1 MQLKLLPLDF
11 RVQSVAILNRTN
23 QVAMNK
29 EFKIGTSLDE
39 AQENSSTS
47 DEVQDNQE
55 TLTEDIESQKSTSE
69 ETESAEVETEV
80 NESQFTPPPPPE
92 PTTELQEEPKER
104 SRKERSY
111 TFVADPATD
120 TLLRQIVEQHD
131 CAKGV
136 AVNRLLSHLYNVAEK
151 KPEVKTE
158 IVEKEVERPIGEN
171 QLLITL
177 DPEEARLIDMIRAK
191 RKEFAKSR
199 NQEVDESRELLL
211 KRSFFIK
218 GRLFNHDNEFYTGL
232 TRSDVK

>member
-1 MQLKLLPLDF
+1 
-11 RVQSVAILNRTN
+11 
-23 QVAMNK
+23 MNK
-29 EFKIGTSLDE
+29 PFEIGTSLE
-39 AQENSSTS
+39 ESQANSSTS
-47 DEVQDNQE
+47 DQGQENQGANSE
-55 TLTEDIESQKSTSE
+55 GTGSQNTPSE
-69 ETESAEVETEV
+69 ENKTPEAVSDS
-80 NESQFTPPPPPE
+80 NENQFTPPPPPE
-92 PTTELQEEPKER
+92 PSIEPQKEPKER

-120 TLLRQIVEQHD
+120 TLLRQIVEEHD

-151 KPEVKTE
+151 EPEVKTE

-191 RKEFAKSR
+191 RKEFAESR
-199 NQEVDESRELLL
+199 KQDIDESRELLL